1 MLNSNVSTNDTL
13 APRVMDPEKQGFGV
27 QSPPR
32 EMRFAWYSIGTMNP
46 TTSVLLATRQNQ
58 STSTRIVG
66 LAILTGVFS

>member
-46 TTSVLLATRQNQ
+46 TTS
-58 STSTRIVG
+58 TSTRIVG